1 MKSVTIYDT
10 ATGEVKKTLIVPLE
24 HVVVLQDGEGV
35 LDGQY
40 DDDKFMVLDGNPI
53 KRPMTL
59 VSDEH
64 SEPQPVTESDVR
76 RLRGMMLSASDWTQV
91 ADAPVDRDAW
101 AAYRQALRDVTLQDG
116 FPLNI
121 IWPNPPES

>member
-1 MKSVTIYDT
+1 
-10 ATGEVKKTLIVPLE
+10 
-24 HVVVLQDGEGV
+24 
-35 LDGQY
+35 
-40 DDDKFMVLDGNPI
+40 
-53 KRPMTL
+53 MTL